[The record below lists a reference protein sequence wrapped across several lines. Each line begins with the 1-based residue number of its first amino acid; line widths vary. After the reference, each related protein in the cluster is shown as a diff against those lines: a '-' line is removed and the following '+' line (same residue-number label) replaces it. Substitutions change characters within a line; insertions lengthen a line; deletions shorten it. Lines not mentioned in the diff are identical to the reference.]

1 MEMNG
6 LVLEICVQLY
16 AKWQMA
22 DGWWSSLNTSAFFHI
37 LSKRTCCLRD
47 RKVVSGRSVDPLV
60 TLYRG
65 YTSTFPF
72 LKYREWTTV
81 KIYLCDV
88 IKGWAPCVL
97 VIFIDGLF
105 GKCEEELWELANLN
119 PWLPLSLSSGISYI
133 SVSVLL
139 QELAVLPVRTHTL
152 CHRSTDY
159 RLHFHGARGSAGP
172 WSDCCAVIIF
182 SGFVTLTFSEGRW
195 R

>member
-6 LVLEICVQLY
+6 LVLDLCVQLN
-16 AKWQMA
+16 AKRQMA

-47 RKVVSGRSVDPLV
+47 CKVVSGRSVDPLV

-72 LKYREWTTV
+72 LKYREWT
-81 KIYLCDV
+81 IYLCNV
-88 IKGWAPCVL
+88 MKGWAPCVL
-97 VIFIDGLF
+97 VIFIDGF
-105 GKCEEELWELANLN
+105 FCKCEEELWELANLN

-133 SVSVLL
+133 SVSILL
-139 QELAVLPVRTHTL
+139 QELAVLPVRTHAHTMSSQQQL
-152 CHRSTDY
+152 LAPLPWGPGQC
-159 RLHFHGARGSAGP
+159 GP